1 MPFPLRLLNEKEEL
15 VLDRKPHWIYVVP
28 GGIAVAASL
37 ALVGVTFAMIDISLI
52 RLVTVII
59 FVMAALYA
67 VIRYFTWT
75 TTNFVVTTDRVVFR
89 AGIFAKRGMEIPLE
103 RVNNIS
109 ANQSIIERLLGAG
122 DLVIESGGEDGKST
136 FYDVVRPFE
145 VANIIHAERENAA
158 ARDRRDT
165 GRPIMASA
173 PLSVSDELTKLGS
186 LLQQGLITQ
195 AEFDLQKQKLLNM

>member
-1 MPFPLRLLNEKEEL
+1 MPFPLRLLNEKEDL
-15 VLDRKPHWIYVVP
+15 VLDRKPHWIFIIP
-28 GGIAVAASL
+28 GGLAV
-37 ALVGVTFAMIDISLI
+37 VGAFVLMVVLYAMVDVPIV
-52 RLVTVII
+52 RWTGVII
-59 FVMAALYA
+59 FLVALLFG

-75 TTNFVVTTDRVVFR
+75 TTNFVVTTDRVVYR

-109 ANQSIIERLLGAG
+109 ANQSIIERMVGAG
-122 DLVIESGGEDGKST
+122 DLVIESGGEDGRSV
-136 FYDVVRPFE
+136 FYDVVKPFE

-165 GRPIMASA
+165 GRPITASA
-173 PLSVSDELTKLGS
+173 PVSVSDELTKLGT
-186 LLQQGLITQ
+186 LMHQGLISQ